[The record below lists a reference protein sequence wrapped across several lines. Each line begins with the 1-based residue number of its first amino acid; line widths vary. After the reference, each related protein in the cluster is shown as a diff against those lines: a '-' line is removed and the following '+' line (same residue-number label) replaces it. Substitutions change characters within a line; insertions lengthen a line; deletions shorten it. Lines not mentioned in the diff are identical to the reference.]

1 MDSVTG
7 NKRNPHAI
15 ELSRKRFAL
24 LQTQKSEFIER
35 LNPSLPYK
43 ENEELALAYWDVI
56 GAMNKLLLQEA
67 KYLVAL
73 EESIQEH
80 AL

>member
-1 MDSVTG
+1 MTEM
-7 NKRNPHAI
+7 NHNPCVN
-15 ELSRKRFAL
+15 ELSRKRLAI

-80 AL
+80 TL